1 MTHSDVEHGR
11 EGRSASARFYKSK
24 TTERRAGGEMKRGE
38 RDSGRV
44 YKRVGGKLV
53 VMASGGVAIVGGAM
67 FVTAR
72 REWFRGSLIEISESK
87 HSPQCPRSAISA
99 RPDGA
104 E

>member
-1 MTHSDVEHGR
+1 LSTVVN
-11 EGRSASARFYKSK
+11 GRSAKARFYKSR

-38 RDSGRV
+38 RASGRA
-44 YKRVGGKLV
+44 YRRVGGKLA

-72 REWFRGSLIEISESK
+72 REWLRGSLIDTSESK

-99 RPDGA
+99 RPDA
-104 E
+104 VE